1 MDINPTLFGTLVA
14 VTWQDTTG
22 YINVD
27 PEDVV
32 LAECRSLGVLVSAD
46 NDKLVLRSARY
57 TGGDTGDYTAIPRG
71 CIDAIE
77 SQEALDVQ
85 ATD

>member
-1 MDINPTLFGTLVA
+1 MDIHPTLFGTLVA

-27 PEDVV
+27 PEDVG

-46 NDKLVLRSARY
+46 NDKLVLRSALY
-57 TGGDTGDYTAIPRG
+57 SGCETGDYTAIAVG
-71 CIDAIE
+71 CIDKVE
-77 SQEALDVQ
+77 P
-85 ATD
+85 AT

>member
-1 MDINPTLFGTLVA
+1 MDIHPTLFGTLVA

-32 LAECRSLGVLVSAD
+32 LSECRSLGVLVSAD
-46 NDKLVLRSARY
+46 NEKLVLRSALY
-57 TGGDTGDYTAIPRG
+57 TGCETGDYTAIAVG
-71 CIDAIE
+71 CIDKVE
-77 SQEALDVQ
+77 SAN
-85 ATD
+85 

>member
-1 MDINPTLFGTLVA
+1 MDIHPTLFGTLVA

-32 LAECRSLGVLVSAD
+32 LVECRSLGVLVSAD
-46 NDKLVLRSARY
+46 NEKLVLR
-57 TGGDTGDYTAIPRG
+57 
-71 CIDAIE
+71 
-77 SQEALDVQ
+77 
-85 ATD
+85 